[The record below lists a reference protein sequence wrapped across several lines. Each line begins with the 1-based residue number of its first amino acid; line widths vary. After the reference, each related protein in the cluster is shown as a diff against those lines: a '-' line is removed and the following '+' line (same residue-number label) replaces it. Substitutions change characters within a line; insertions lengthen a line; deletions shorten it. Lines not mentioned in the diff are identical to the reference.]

1 MVGHTTKHM
10 KHGRSC
16 DIEPEVKMSH
26 EGVANEC
33 IGLSAFKTKINE
45 FTEAAKVHSNDD
57 SIAQVCA
64 I

>member
-1 MVGHTTKHM
+1 MM
-10 KHGRSC
+10 NPRL
-16 DIEPEVKMSH
+16 KMSH

-57 SIAQVCA
+57 GISRHRLAPFNA
-64 I
+64 YYLT